1 MVNVVMDED
10 GAIAKR
16 RNQGEQVNR
25 RLFEAE
31 ASTQYT
37 LAVDDKAVQV
47 DVGREEWLMRQAV
60 KIEGSVASLEIADEH
75 TKLREYRSPIGKDDI
90 SNIVQE
96 VLNEGQQKLQDLSPN
111 ARTLE
116 SAVQMEILGSYS
128 AGKSP
133 KPLETKLLEGKLE
146 ERSKLDRVQK
156 EMRELRALKQQVE
169 QSKRALEEQAT
180 QVQQRATALSAQ

>member
-1 MVNVVMDED
+1 MVNVVMDEE
-10 GAIAKR
+10 GSIAKR

-37 LAVDDKAVQV
+37 LSVDHKAVQA
-47 DVGREEWLMRQAV
+47 DAGREEWLRRQAV
-60 KIEGSVASLEIADEH
+60 SIQGAVFQIEIAVEEIV
-75 TKLREYRSPIGKDDI
+75 KLREYRSPIGKDDI

-116 SAVQMEILGSYS
+116 STVQIEILGTGSP
-128 AGKSP
+128 GKSP
-133 KPLETKLLEGKLE
+133 APLESKLIEGKLE
-146 ERSKLDRVQK
+146 ERSKLDRIQK
-156 EMRELRALKQQVE
+156 EMRELRTLKQ
-169 QSKRALEEQAT
+169 
-180 QVQQRATALSAQ
+180 

>member
-1 MVNVVMDED
+1 M
-10 GAIAKR
+10 
-16 RNQGEQVNR
+16 
-25 RLFEAE
+25 
-31 ASTQYT
+31 
-37 LAVDDKAVQV
+37 
-47 DVGREEWLMRQAV
+47 
-60 KIEGSVASLEIADEH
+60 ASLEIADEH

-116 SAVQMEILGSYS
+116 SAVQMEILGSCS
-128 AGKSP
+128 PGKSP

-180 QVQQRATALSAQ
+180 QVQQRATALSAQQAHLNK